1 MRKVI
6 LLKQFQHLITEVP
19 TAEEMIPVIKEDIQK
34 FGKLINLVLRDYV
47 DDEIL
52 STPPADLD
60 WLGEQLYLFFSPAG
74 TFWEHIQNGELQTYS
89 LITKALLEIPLQK
102 GGLVYV

>member
-6 LLKQFQHLITEVP
+6 LLEQLQRLLLEVP
-19 TAEEMIPVIKEDIQK
+19 TVEDMLPVVKKDIQK
-34 FGKLINLVLRDYV
+34 FEKLINLVLREYV

-52 STPPADLD
+52 STPPAEWD

-74 TFWEHIQNGELQTYS
+74 TFWEYIQNGELQTYS
-89 LITKALLEIPLQK
+89 LISKALLEIPLHK